1 MTFYSQVENMWR
13 DCINSQIDEVNK
25 TSLTRPLLLK
35 CLYQAKKVV
44 SHVFCVSIID
54 LPLSMVFLLDYV
66 STVRYLFLFILLLM
80 IGP

>member
-35 CLYQAKKVV
+35 CLYQAKKVS
-44 SHVFCVSIID
+44 SHVFCVID